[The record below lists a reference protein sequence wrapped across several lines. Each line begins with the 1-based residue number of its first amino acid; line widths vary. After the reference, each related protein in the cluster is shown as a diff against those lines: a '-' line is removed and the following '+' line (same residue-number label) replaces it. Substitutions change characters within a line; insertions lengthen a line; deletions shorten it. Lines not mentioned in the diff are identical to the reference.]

1 MKWLAYI
8 MLIFCFGTSSGQEV
22 PSNGQE
28 LTNAVLEEFIQLGL
42 DNGFYARYHIEN
54 NLASIEFMSPLEFRK
69 LPPQD
74 PNKDGSVGLR
84 VNYNLNVYQRR
95 MLVNSKYRDNKAVA
109 RIIIFHELGHFFGL
123 EHDNTEPGIMNKELL
138 EEYAPTA
145 EEIETLFRKIKN
157 VPPNKYML
165 PIKLLTQN
173 SPTK

>member
-8 MLIFCFGTSSGQEV
+8 VLIFCFGTSSGQEV
-22 PSNGQE
+22 PSNDQE

-54 NLASIEFMSPLEFRK
+54 DLASIEFMSPKEFKK

-95 MLVNSKYRDNKAVA
+95 MFVNSKYRDSKAVA

-123 EHDNTEPGIMNKELL
+123 EHDNTEPGIMNEKL
-138 EEYAPTA
+138 YMDYSPTA
-145 EEIETLFRKIKN
+145 AEIETLFWKIKN

-165 PIKLLTQN
+165 PVKLLTQN